1 MKRNTLI
8 ALISWTGMVVVVFL
22 VGRIRSTPGS
32 SVISLA
38 VLGVVYLVLLW
49 SPFLIVRLIEHRSL
63 TSLGFRCVPIL
74 RVALWTAFSFFLVVV
89 FVAFEAWCR
98 VKLFGCDLDS
108 AVPIPSPLPKKIVL
122 QFLLGWAARRNV
134 QQRLSAHTPRGKA
147 GGFARC
153 CSFHRSC
160 LVSCIWPWMVPS
172 VLFGLD
178 CEVFIYQYLRIFW

>member
-63 TSLGFRCVPIL
+63 TSLGFRCVPIS

-98 VKLFGCDLDS
+98 VKLFGCDLDP
-108 AVPIPSPLPKKIVL
+108 AVPIPSSLSKEIIL
-122 QFLLGWAARRNV
+122 QFLLIGLPEEVYNRGYLLTRLGEAGVFVRR
-134 QQRLSAHTPRGKA
+134 
-147 GGFARC
+147 
-153 CSFHRSC
+153 CSFRPSC
-160 LVSCIWPWMVPS
+160 LASCI
-172 VLFGLD
+172 
-178 CEVFIYQYLRIFW
+178 